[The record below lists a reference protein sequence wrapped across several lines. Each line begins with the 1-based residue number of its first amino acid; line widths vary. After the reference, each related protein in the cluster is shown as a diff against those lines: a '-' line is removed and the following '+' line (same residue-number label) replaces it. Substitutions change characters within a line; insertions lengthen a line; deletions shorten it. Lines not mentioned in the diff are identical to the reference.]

1 MAADSQPESY
11 PTVRALRFFAKELA
25 RLTEGRL
32 KVDVYPSEQLGGQS
46 DTPALAQLGGI
57 DFIRINSA
65 PFNVLVPETL
75 VPSLPFL
82 SRSIPHM
89 RAAMDGAPGR
99 AILSGL
105 TQHGLVG
112 LAF

>member
-46 DTPALAQLGGI
+46 DTPELAQLGGI

-65 PFNVLVPETL
+65 PLNVLVPETL

-82 SRSIPHM
+82 FRSIPHM
-89 RAAMDGAPGR
+89 RAAMDRAPGR